1 MISPAPPPQPA
12 FVPRR
17 RAFTLIEL
25 LVVIAIIGILA
36 SLIMPALGRAKD
48 KAKGAAC
55 MSNLRQVGLAL
66 VMYADDF
73 QAYPQGWGDGMV
85 WGAKLLPYVARTGDM
100 FFCPADRPDPAP
112 LSPDWNRG
120 FSYGH
125 NSYGHYPAQLGLG
138 TAPDPVVRDSQ
149 ILRPTDM
156 IAAGDNDQHWPGSLL
171 LPKPAPGG
179 PNPLRVLPSRRHGG
193 GANMVFCDGHVEW
206 AREFQWTNKTE
217 AARRRWNRDNQ
228 PHPELW

>member
-156 IAAGDNDQHWPGSLL
+156 ISAGDNDQHWPGSLL
-171 LPKPAPGG
+171 LPKPATCTPAGHTVELGPVSLRVRPPAPGG
-179 PNPLRVLPSRRHGG
+179 PTPLRLLRSRRHGG
-193 GANMVFCDGHVEW
+193 GANMVFCDGH
-206 AREFQWTNKTE
+206 
-217 AARRRWNRDNQ
+217 
-228 PHPELW
+228 